1 MDSWSVHHLFDR
13 ASKELGV
20 EKAFNLQKYAS
31 NLRDKG
37 LPVIF
42 SLMHLSHITGIDY
55 DILRNTVNRR
65 RESANYNLFAI
76 SKRSGGKRF
85 IHAVNGKLFRLHQFI
100 NENILQ
106 KTNPHPSSFAFHHNG
121 GVLRCVSKHCGC
133 RWLFQFDLKDFFYSI
148 AEPLVFKA
156 FSELGYN
163 GLLSFELSRICTTLR
178 LPVNKSIY
186 LKESSDFMFG
196 IQSVDINKPY
206 FPQQIM
212 GVLPQ
217 GAPTSPMISNLA
229 ANKLDIALAGYAK
242 ENGFIYTRYADD
254 LAFSSSC
261 LPKNVSIA
269 RIKREVVSIIRKCGF
284 IENNEKF
291 RVAGPGSRKILLG
304 MLVDRAR
311 PRVSREFLKRIQ
323 RHIYATQKF
332 GLDMVAKYEK
342 FDSVYG
348 FYNHLLGLM
357 SYLKDVDH
365 GRWEILNEIFSQ
377 IQSPF

>member
-1 MDSWSVHHLFDR
+1 MG
-13 ASKELGV
+13 LGV
-20 EKAFNLQKYAS
+20 EKALNLQKYTS

-37 LPVIF
+37 LPVVF

-100 NENILQ
+100 NDNILQ

-121 GVLRCVSKHCGC
+121 GVLRCASKHCGC

-186 LKESSDFMFG
+186 LKKSSCFMFG
-196 IQSVDINKPY
+196 MLSVDIDKPY

-229 ANKLDIALAGYAK
+229 ANKLDFALAEYAK
-242 ENGFIYTRYADD
+242 DNGFIYTRYADD
-254 LAFSSSC
+254 LAFSSSR
-261 LPKNVSIA
+261 LPKNVSVA

-291 RVAGPGSRKILLG
+291 RVAGPGSRKIVLG
-304 MLVDRAR
+304 MLIDREC
-311 PRVSREFLKRIQ
+311 PRVSRELLKRIQ